1 MLGIWERNR
10 CLESFQS
17 TFLSEMSFVTLKS
30 ISYAFTNCS
39 TKRKKGEGGGGK
51 KTLLIKCL
59 PTEAKLNPNLL
70 NSTNL
75 RSIFIISVAVT
86 DRTTI
91 GLNRTQCTYVVEN
104 YQKSLICSE
113 EIREARQVWFWV
125 EATVHSGTEDGESR
139 FGFTWESQ
147 PPASSLR
154 AFTQVCCVEDA
165 CIAAVEIQPNTNL
178 TCWLNK

>member
-1 MLGIWERNR
+1 
-10 CLESFQS
+10 
-17 TFLSEMSFVTLKS
+17 MSFVTLKS

-39 TKRKKGEGGGGK
+39 TERKKEEGGGE

-91 GLNRTQCTYVVEN
+91 GPNGTRCIYVLEN

-113 EIREARQVWFWV
+113 KMREARRGRSWV
-125 EATVHSGTEDGESR
+125 EAMLQLRSSHILRTVHEDSASLKNLHR
-139 FGFTWESQ
+139 
-147 PPASSLR
+147 PPARPPARHLR
-154 AFTQVCCVEDA
+154 AFAHLHSVMAPVD
-165 CIAAVEIQPNTNL
+165 AVELQMQISHAS
-178 TCWLNK
+178 